1 MHYHLPAPEYL
12 QPRALA
18 IRPYDRGLH
27 DLGNG
32 VFAYLQ
38 PNGSWGWSNA
48 GLILDGDQALLVD
61 TLFDLHLTRSMLE
74 EMCRADRRAQRI
86 DTLVNTHANPDHTN
100 GNSLLAGA
108 RVIASRRTAEEMSQE
123 TPEMLA
129 GIMRKA
135 KISIDPTSRY
145 LVECFGAFDF
155 DGIPQTAATETFT
168 GRKSLTVG
176 SKRVEFIELG
186 SAHTGGD
193 VVIHVPADRIV
204 YTGDLLFV
212 GGHPV
217 MWSGPIENWIAACDY
232 LLSLDIDYVVPGHG
246 PITDKRGI
254 HAVRNYLALV
264 RNEARR
270 AYEANVPADQAAR
283 QIGSD
288 LNRMGYAEWSDGERL
303 LVTVMVIYRQLS
315 DEREPMNVGAMF
327 GAMAK
332 FKD

>member
-1 MHYHLPAPEYL
+1 MHEHALSPEYL
-12 QPRALA
+12 HPRALA

-27 DLGNG
+27 DLGTG

-48 GLILDGDQALLVD
+48 GLIVDDDQALLVD
-61 TLFDLHLTRSMLE
+61 TLFDLHLTKSMLA
-74 EMCRADRRAQRI
+74 EMGRADRRAQKI
-86 DTLVNTHANPDHTN
+86 DVLVNTHANPDHTN
-100 GNSLLAGA
+100 GNSLLTNA
-108 RVIASRRTAEEMSQE
+108 RVITSRRTAEEMSHE

-135 KISIDPTSRY
+135 KTSIDPASRY

-155 DGIPQTAATETFT
+155 DGIPSSAPTETFT

-176 SKRVEFIELG
+176 NKCVELIELG

-217 MWSGPIENWIAACDY
+217 MWAGPVENWIAACEY
-232 LLSLDIDYVVPGHG
+232 LMSLDVDYVVPGHG
-246 PITDKRGI
+246 PITDKRGVR
-254 HAVRNYLALV
+254 AVRDYLVLV
-264 RNEARR
+264 RDQAREAFR
-270 AYEANVPADQAAR
+270 AHVPLEQAAR
-283 QIGSD
+283 HIARELD
-288 LNRMGYAEWSDGERL
+288 RAGYAAWSDGERI
-303 LVTVMVIYRQLS
+303 LVTVAVIYRQLR
-315 DEREPMNVGAMF
+315 DEREPISVGALF
-327 GAMAK
+327 GAMAR
-332 FKD
+332 FKG

>member
-1 MHYHLPAPEYL
+1 MHSHALAPRSL
-12 QPRALA
+12 HPRALA
-18 IRPYDRGLH
+18 VRPYDRGLH

-48 GLILDGDQALLVD
+48 GLIVDGDQALLVD
-61 TLFDLHLTRSMLE
+61 TLFDLRLTQSMLE
-74 EMCRADRRAQRI
+74 EMRRADRRARRI

-100 GNSLLAGA
+100 GNSLLPDA
-108 RVIASRRTAEEMSQE
+108 RVIASRRTAEEMTRE
-123 TPEMLA
+123 TPDMLA

-135 KISIDPTSRY
+135 KSSIDPVSRY

-155 DGIPQTAATETFT
+155 EGIPSSAASETFT
-168 GRKSLTVG
+168 GRKSLHVG
-176 SKRVEFIELG
+176 GKRVELIELG

-193 VVIHVPADRIV
+193 IVIHVPADRIV

-232 LLSLDIDYVVPGHG
+232 LLALDVDYVVPGHG

-254 HAVRNYLALV
+254 KAVRDYLAIV
-264 RNEARR
+264 RVR
-270 AYEANVPADQAAR
+270 AHHAHAAGIGSHEAAR
-283 QIGSD
+283 GIGAD
-288 LNRMGYAEWSDGERL
+288 LNRAGYADWLDSERV
-303 LVTVMVIYRQLS
+303 LVTVTAIYRQLN
-315 DEREPMNVGAMF
+315 DEREPMNVPAMF
-327 GAMAK
+327 GAMAQYK
-332 FKD
+332 R